1 MVIYVLFPVSDSHTK
16 CACVPA
22 IHPHPWAPG
31 SRTALHQGASVSF
44 TVTLVTDTIT
54 QEEEGSIF
62 SFSTKEKNSFWFS
75 WRRTEACSL
84 RTGDWALD
92 DGLFCCFA
100 SFLSKLPS
108 DLVCSMA
115 CFQRPFPTTRS
126 NQPTG
131 FIITF
136 LLKCI
141 SNTLRAGSQMDY
153 SVLPFCSCLKG

>member
-1 MVIYVLFPVSDSHTK
+1 M
-16 CACVPA
+16 
-22 IHPHPWAPG
+22 
-31 SRTALHQGASVSF
+31 
-44 TVTLVTDTIT
+44 
-54 QEEEGSIF
+54 
-62 SFSTKEKNSFWFS
+62 
-75 WRRTEACSL
+75 
-84 RTGDWALD
+84 D

-153 SVLPFCSCLKG
+153 SVLPFCSCLKGQSATLLLCICGILPLSVQSYTILAMLDSRYVPCTHSVISVVRRRSSPDLCLCKRYKGSLFGTFHPSRTLCLRLGLCQTTSKVPITF